1 MSLRFQHARF
11 RCCRSSLVLQTLPHT
26 KSNKKHPFVFGTRLY
41 ATHRTTVDPSML
53 SQSLD
58 TKQQGF
64 RTKESV
70 GPFQLASSSFN
81 STERVQK
88 WSELSTAGKVKRTT
102 ARTSNL
108 AVIAFGAGLSAVLI
122 YCLTSELFSKNSPTV
137 LYSAACERVKA
148 SPEVA
153 KYLPGSLVFHT
164 TPPSLERPRHRNHQ
178 VSSQIVLD
186 QHNREHMFMNFY
198 VHARSPGSIVPD
210 SYYDS
215 LENWVKEKAN
225 RFSESSSE
233 DMVQWAKDRSS
244 DTWEKFQ
251 RSFKYLTGAPLS
263 PTQTS
268 TVPSSQIDSEQQ
280 QPQSTLSQLTGL
292 FSSLRRTPTSTTGD
306 RQSGQVFTEGE
317 VHADFVRNSD
327 GYFVCRYIM
336 VNIPNSS
343 TRSPIRIFVERGAG
357 VRDNEPI
364 IRWHSA

>member
-1 MSLRFQHARF
+1 MSLVIQHTRS
-11 RCCRSSLVLQTLPHT
+11 RCYRPLLVLPTLSSP
-26 KSNKKHPFVFGTRLY
+26 KSKNRHRPFVLVTRFY
-41 ATHRTTVDPSML
+41 ATRRTTVDPTTL

-58 TKQQGF
+58 TKQRAF
-64 RTKESV
+64 RSKESV

-81 STERVQK
+81 STERVPK

-153 KYLPGSLVFHT
+153 KYLPGSLVFHV
-164 TPPSLERPRHRNHQ
+164 TPASLERPRHRNHQ

-198 VHARSPGSIVPD
+198 VQARSPGSIVSD

-215 LENWVKEKAN
+215 FENWIRDSVAS
-225 RFSESSSE
+225 FSEMSYE
-233 DMVQWAKDRSS
+233 DMVQWTKDHSS
-244 DTWEKFQ
+244 ATWERFQ

-263 PTQTS
+263 PASAS
-268 TVPSSQIDSEQQ
+268 TTPSSQTDSEWQ
-280 QPQSTLSQLTGL
+280 QPPSTLSQLTGL
-292 FSSLRRTPTSTTGD
+292 FSSLRRTPTSTTD
-306 RQSGQVFTEGE
+306 NRQSGQIFTEGE
-317 VHADFVRNSD
+317 VHADFVRNND

-336 VNIPNSS
+336 VNIPNS
-343 TRSPIRIFVERGAG
+343 RSPIRIFVERGAS
-357 VRDNEPI
+357 I
-364 IRWHSA
+364 

>member
-1 MSLRFQHARF
+1 MA
-11 RCCRSSLVLQTLPHT
+11 LQTLLHQ
-26 KSNKKHPFVFGTRLY
+26 KSKAKHPFVLVTRLY
-41 ATHRTTVDPSML
+41 ATHRTTVDPSTL

-58 TKQQGF
+58 TKQQAF
-64 RTKESV
+64 RPKESV

-88 WSELSTAGKVKRTT
+88 WSELSTAGKIKRTT

-137 LYSAACERVKA
+137 LYGAACERVKA

-198 VHARSPGSIVPD
+198 VQARSPGSIVSD

-215 LENWVKEKAN
+215 LENWIKEKLT
-225 RFSESSSE
+225 RFSESSYD
-233 DMVQWAKDRSS
+233 DMVQWAKDHSS
-244 DTWEKFQ
+244 ATWEKFQ
-251 RSFKYLTGAPLS
+251 QSFKYLTGAPLS
-263 PTQTS
+263 PTQAS
-268 TVPSSQIDSEQQ
+268 TVSSAQADSERQ
-280 QPQSTLSQLTGL
+280 QPQSTISQLTGL
-292 FSSLRRTPTSTTGD
+292 FSSLRRTPTGNTD
-306 RQSGQVFTEGE
+306 NRHSGQVFTEGE
-317 VHADFVRNSD
+317 VHADFVRNND

-357 VRDNEPI
+357 VKDNEPI
-364 IRWHSA
+364 MRWHSA